1 MLRCFLSFQNHD
13 FLCHR
18 SAMDKISFNLS
29 LVSYLM
35 ASLGYFV
42 YLAYRRPLVSTFAGG
57 MVALGLICQT
67 ITIGIRSSQTG
78 HGPYTTSFE
87 VALFLAWLM
96 VVVYFLTEWK
106 YKIKDLGAFVIP
118 LVFVVLLF
126 SAFLSKETALVPE
139 SEVRFWLTMHRTLS
153 IMGYA
158 AFSIAFAAGIM
169 YLIQEHQVKSKKLG
183 IMYFRMPSLEVL
195 DDLNFKVIMIGFPLF
210 TLGFMTGSIWNTQM
224 DLPFFSWDLS
234 RTLPLVVSWLIYCLV
249 FFGRMLVGWRGK
261 KAAQGA
267 ILGFITVIGTYFL
280 HIL

>member
-1 MLRCFLSFQNHD
+1 
-13 FLCHR
+13 
-18 SAMDKISFNLS
+18 MDKISFNLS
-29 LVSYLM
+29 LFSYLV
-35 ASLGYFV
+35 ASVGYFI
-42 YLAYRRPLVSTFAGG
+42 YLAYRRPLVSTCAGWA
-57 MVALGLICQT
+57 VAFGLFCQT
-67 ITIGIRSSQTG
+67 VTIGIRSSQTG

-118 LVFVVLLF
+118 LVFIVLLF
-126 SAFLSKETALVPE
+126 SAFLSKETVLVPE

-169 YLIQEHQVKSKKLG
+169 YLIQEHQVKTKKLG

-210 TLGFMTGSIWNTQM
+210 TLGFMTGSIWNIQM
-224 DLPFFSWDLS
+224 EQPFFSWDLM
-234 RTLPLVVSWLIYCLV
+234 RTLPLVIVWLIYGLV
-249 FFGRMLVGWRGK
+249 FFGRMITGLRGK

-267 ILGFITVIGTYFL
+267 ILGFITVVGAYFL
-280 HIL
+280 HII

>member
-1 MLRCFLSFQNHD
+1 
-13 FLCHR
+13 
-18 SAMDKISFNLS
+18 MDKISFNLS
-29 LVSYLM
+29 LFSYLM

-42 YLAYRRPLVSTFAGG
+42 YLAYRRPLVSTLSGW
-57 MVALGLICQT
+57 MVAFGLVCQT
-67 ITIGIRSSQTG
+67 VTIGIRSSQPG

-87 VALFLAWLM
+87 VALFLSWLM
-96 VVVYFLTEWK
+96 VVVYILTELK

-118 LVFVVLLF
+118 LVFIVLLF

-169 YLIQEHQVKSKKLG
+169 YLIQEHQVKTKKLG

-195 DDLNFKVIMIGFPLF
+195 DNLNFKVIMVGFPLF
-210 TLGFMTGSIWNTQM
+210 TLGFMTGSIQNTEMNQ
-224 DLPFFSWDLS
+224 PFFSWDLT
-234 RTLPLVVSWLIYCLV
+234 RTLPLVATWLIYCLI
-249 FFGRMLVGWRGK
+249 FFGRMAVGLRGK

-267 ILGFITVIGTYFL
+267 IFGFITVIGTYFL